1 MSTIFNYHTK
11 GFNNYES
18 LQQAR
23 LLKKVM
29 FKTMDVKNG
38 RGKKAVITK
47 EYVYNT
53 EEDEEVRTKI
63 INTIKHYEAKLE
75 TIPKENNK

>member
-1 MSTIFNYHTK
+1 MKTLLNYEGL
-11 GFNNYES
+11 GFNKKEC
-18 LQQAR
+18 LKQAK

-29 FKTMDVKNG
+29 FRTQDVKSG
-38 RGKKAVITK
+38 RGKKAIVTQ

-63 INTIKHYEAKLE
+63 INTIKHYEIKME
-75 TIPKENNK
+75 TLSKKDNK

>member
-23 LLKKVM
+23 CLKKIRFSFSNM
-29 FKTMDVKNG
+29 NNG

-63 INTIKHYEAKLE
+63 INTIKHYESKLE